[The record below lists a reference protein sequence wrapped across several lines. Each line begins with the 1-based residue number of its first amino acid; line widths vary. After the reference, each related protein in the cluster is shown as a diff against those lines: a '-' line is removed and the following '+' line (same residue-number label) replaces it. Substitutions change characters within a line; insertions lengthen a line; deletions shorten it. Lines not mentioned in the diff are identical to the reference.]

1 MSVVPAATT
10 PTTLSAPATLSVRPV
25 LRSEW
30 LKIRTVRS
38 QCLTL
43 ASVFAATVGFSA
55 LMCATFS
62 AEELSEPGF
71 DPVHSSFFGLNFGQI
86 AAVCFGSIAVAGEYR
101 DGGIRVSLAAV
112 PRRGVFWAGKI
123 AVVGLLSL
131 AVGLATS
138 AACFALGQTLL
149 GDDGVGIGAPGALRA
164 VVGCGLYLALITL
177 LAAGL
182 AALLRSAPAVMGI
195 LIPFLLMLS
204 FVLGDV
210 SQGGGWVDFLPDRAG
225 QQILLQEPDGPLGPW
240 TGTGVL
246 VLWVAAALW
255 AGGRRLMRR
264 DA

>member
-1 MSVVPAATT
+1 MSV
-10 PTTLSAPATLSVRPV
+10 APAMSVLPV

-30 LKIRTVRS
+30 LKIRSVRS
-38 QCLTL
+38 QCVTL
-43 ASVFAATVGFSA
+43 AAVFAATVVFSA
-55 LMCATFS
+55 LMCATFG
-62 AEELSEPGF
+62 AEELSERGF
-71 DPVHSSFFGLNFGQI
+71 DPVRSSFFGIDFGQI
-86 AAVCFGSIAVAGEYR
+86 AAICFGSLAVAGEYR
-101 DGGIRVSLAAV
+101 GGGIRVSLAAV

-123 AVVGLLSL
+123 TVVGLLSL

-138 AACFALGQTLL
+138 AACFALGQTFL
-149 GDDGVGIGAPGALRA
+149 GDHGVGIGAPGALRA
-164 VVGCGLYLALITL
+164 VVGCGVYLALIAL
-177 LAAGL
+177 FAAGL

-246 VLWVAAALW
+246 LLWVAAALW